1 MPKPYVIIPPSEI
14 ERFKAFTRGVSEQNR
29 QECDQL
35 IKHTAMTTQRRAM
48 MFAPVGK
55 KKGIGSGFLRRSVG
69 YKIDGA
75 MSALIWA
82 GGAGS
87 GINVKYAP
95 YVEFGTGTRVSVPGD
110 VKEYAIQYKG
120 AGLRKVNNRAQPY
133 FFPALR
139 LSTKEM
145 FAKLKQ
151 MGFN

>member
-35 IKHTAMTTQRRAM
+35 IKQTAMTTQRRAM
-48 MFAPVGK
+48 MFAPVNY
-55 KKGIGSGFLRRSVG
+55 GFLRRSVG

-120 AGLRKVNNRAQPY
+120 AGIRKVNNRAQPY

-151 MGFN
+151 MGFS

>member
-48 MFAPVGK
+48 MFAPVNF
-55 KKGIGSGFLRRSVG
+55 GFLRRSVG
-69 YKIDGA
+69 YKIDGM

-110 VKEYAIQYKG
+110 VKDYAIQFKG

-145 FAKLKQ
+145 FAKLRQ
-151 MGFN
+151 MGFS

>member
-1 MPKPYVIIPPSEI
+1 MPKPYVIISPSEI
-14 ERFKAFTRGVSEQNR
+14 ERFKSFTRGVSMQNR

-35 IKHTAMTTQRRAM
+35 INHTAMTTQRRAM

-55 KKGIGSGFLRRSVG
+55 KKGTGSGFLRRSVG

-95 YVEFGTGTRVSVPGD
+95 YVEFGTGTRVSVPED
-110 VKEYAIQYKG
+110 VKEYAIQFKK

>member
-1 MPKPYVIIPPSEI
+1 MPKPFVIIPPSEI
-14 ERFKAFTRGVSEQNR
+14 ERFKAFTRGVSEKNR
-29 QECDQL
+29 QECDAL

-48 MFAPVGK
+48 MFAPVNF
-55 KKGIGSGFLRRSVG
+55 GFLRRSVG
-69 YKIDGA
+69 YKIDGM

-110 VKEYAIQYKG
+110 VKDYAIQFKG

-145 FAKLKQ
+145 FAKLRQ
-151 MGFN
+151 MGFS

>member
-48 MFAPVGK
+48 MFAPVNF
-55 KKGIGSGFLRRSVG
+55 GFLRRSVG
-69 YKIDGA
+69 YKIDGM

-110 VKEYAIQYKG
+110 VKEYAIQFKG

>member
-35 IKHTAMTTQRRAM
+35 IKQTAMTTQRRAM
-48 MFAPVGK
+48 MFAPVNY
-55 KKGIGSGFLRRSVG
+55 GFLRRSVG
-69 YKIDGA
+69 YKIDGM

-110 VKEYAIQYKG
+110 VKDYAIQYKG
-120 AGLRKVNNRAQPY
+120 AGIRKVNNRAQPY

-145 FAKLKQ
+145 FAKLRQ

>member
-1 MPKPYVIIPPSEI
+1 MPKPFVIIPPSEI
-14 ERFKAFTRGVSEQNR
+14 ERFKAFTRGVSEKNR
-29 QECDQL
+29 QECDAL

-48 MFAPVGK
+48 MFAPVNY
-55 KKGIGSGFLRRSVG
+55 GFLRRSVG
-69 YKIDGA
+69 YKIDGM

-110 VKEYAIQYKG
+110 VKDYAIQYKG
-120 AGLRKVNNRAQPY
+120 AGIRKVNNRAQPY

-145 FAKLKQ
+145 FAKLRQ

>member
-35 IKHTAMTTQRRAM
+35 IKQTAMTTQRRAM
-48 MFAPVGK
+48 MFAPVNY
-55 KKGIGSGFLRRSVG
+55 GFLRRSVG
-69 YKIDGA
+69 YKIDGM

-110 VKEYAIQYKG
+110 VKDYAIQFKG

-145 FAKLKQ
+145 FAKLRQ

>member
-48 MFAPVGK
+48 MFAPVNY
-55 KKGIGSGFLRRSVG
+55 GFLRRSVG
-69 YKIDGA
+69 YKIDGM

-95 YVEFGTGTRVSVPGD
+95 YVEFGTGTRVNVPGD

-145 FAKLKQ
+145 FAKLRQ

>member
-35 IKHTAMTTQRRAM
+35 IKQTAMTTQRRAM
-48 MFAPVGK
+48 MFAPVNY
-55 KKGIGSGFLRRSVG
+55 GFLRRSVG

-95 YVEFGTGTRVSVPGD
+95 YVEFGTGTRVNVPGG

-151 MGFN
+151 MGFS

>member
-35 IKHTAMTTQRRAM
+35 IKQTAMTTQRRAM
-48 MFAPVGK
+48 MFAPVNF
-55 KKGIGSGFLRRSVG
+55 GFLRRSVG
-69 YKIDGA
+69 YKIDGM
-75 MSALIWA
+75 MSAMIWA

-110 VKEYAIQYKG
+110 VKDYAIQFKG

-145 FAKLKQ
+145 FAKLRQ

>member
-1 MPKPYVIIPPSEI
+1 MPKPFVIIPPSEI
-14 ERFKAFTRGVSEQNR
+14 ERFKAFTRGVSEKNR

-48 MFAPVGK
+48 MFAPVNF
-55 KKGIGSGFLRRSVG
+55 GFLRRSVG
-69 YKIDGA
+69 YKIDGM
-75 MSALIWA
+75 MSAMIWA

-110 VKEYAIQYKG
+110 VKDYAIQYKG
-120 AGLRKVNNRAQPY
+120 AGIRKVNNRAQPY

-145 FAKLKQ
+145 FAKLRQ

>member
-1 MPKPYVIIPPSEI
+1 
-14 ERFKAFTRGVSEQNR
+14 
-29 QECDQL
+29 
-35 IKHTAMTTQRRAM
+35 
-48 MFAPVGK
+48 MFAPVNY
-55 KKGIGSGFLRRSVG
+55 GFLRRSVG
-69 YKIDGA
+69 YKIDGM

-110 VKEYAIQYKG
+110 VKDYAIQFKG

-145 FAKLKQ
+145 FAKLRQ

>member
-48 MFAPVGK
+48 MFAPVNY
-55 KKGIGSGFLRRSVG
+55 GFLRRSVG
-69 YKIDGA
+69 YKIDGM

-110 VKEYAIQYKG
+110 VKDYAIQFKG

-145 FAKLKQ
+145 FAKLRQ

>member
-48 MFAPVGK
+48 MFAPVNY
-55 KKGIGSGFLRRSVG
+55 GFLRRSVG
-69 YKIDGA
+69 YKIDGM

-110 VKEYAIQYKG
+110 VKDYAIQFKG

-151 MGFN
+151 MGFS